1 MAKAAK
7 KNDQA
12 VRTILQA
19 LQAEYGPSHPKANI
33 EAYRYNPASIR
44 IRITDPDFRRTNL
57 LDREE
62 LVDPILEKLPEDIR
76 SEITLLLLLTPEEQR
91 ESMGSMEFDNPTPSL
106 L

>member
-1 MAKAAK
+1 MAKAARK
-7 KNDQA
+7 TDQS
-12 VRTILQA
+12 VRAILQT
-19 LQAEYGPSHPKANI
+19 LQAEYGKNHPKANI

-44 IRITDPDFRRTNL
+44 IRIIDPDFKRTNR

-62 LVDPILEKLPEDIR
+62 LVDPILENLPEDIR

>member
-1 MAKAAK
+1 MAKATK
-7 KNDQA
+7 KTDQA
-12 VRTILQA
+12 VRSILQT
-19 LQAEYGPSHPKANI
+19 LQVQYRANHPKASI

-44 IRITDPDFRRTNL
+44 IRIIDPDFKRINR

-76 SEITLLLLLTPEEQR
+76 SEITLLLLLTPEEQQ